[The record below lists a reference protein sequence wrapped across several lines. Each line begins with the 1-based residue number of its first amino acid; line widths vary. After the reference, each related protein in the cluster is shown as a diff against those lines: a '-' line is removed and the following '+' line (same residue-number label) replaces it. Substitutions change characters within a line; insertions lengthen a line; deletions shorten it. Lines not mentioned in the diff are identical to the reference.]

1 MRERYGFDP
10 QAASNGAKAREQ
22 RPSRRIPT
30 GTCLFIYKIIYIP
43 ESRRKARMPKKVLI
57 IGGVA
62 GGATAAARARRIS
75 ETAEITVVE
84 RGPYVSYANCGLPY
98 YLPGDIAK
106 RSALML
112 QTPEGFESRYG
123 VQVRLNTEA

>member
-1 MRERYGFDP
+1 
-10 QAASNGAKAREQ
+10 
-22 RPSRRIPT
+22 
-30 GTCLFIYKIIYIP
+30 
-43 ESRRKARMPKKVLI
+43 MPKRILI

-98 YLPGDIAK
+98 YLSGDIAK
-106 RSALML
+106 RSALLL

-123 VQVRLNTEA
+123 VQVRLNSEALEIDRGGEARAGAQRPRGSPGSATTR